1 MKKLSVIVFVFA
13 VILAVVVGIFAPDA
27 EFDYLFGTVKYFPVF
42 ILVALCAVALFFTSG
57 NQKRESKVYLNSNGE
72 FDTETPREY
81 TPMKINGFSKFTGK
95 ANMFGQRNLKV
106 FRYNNGTVYVE
117 NSKGESLEAPLS
129 QLTFTY
135 KKDKNKV
142 TDEWYVYQYRLA
154 DNNGNKVQ
162 FNYHSMLFNDEEYDD
177 MLMLLSLAANVK
189 ETGLSK
195 ATQIADS
202 VIGSVE
208 DIADGNIVNSVMAVG
223 DVITNS
229 REVIMAKIGADVKQR
244 YLDKMHEDEEDE
256 NPKKKSFFKKL
267 TEWFFIAV
275 LVIYVILVIIVNVEP
290 LFTSGSSDEN
300 TEIEMTEEV
309 VTDNA
314 DETDEYGGVSK
325 EEYSSE
331 GDSYGMASYS
341 GTYTGKIGGKY
352 SIIMYLKVD
361 DNGHVS
367 GKYQYSTSGD
377 EWLNLSGELVDGADS
392 YIMNLTDMTGDGQVV
407 GYFELSE
414 FTDTSDGEGF
424 GGTYVNYKDQ
434 EFDCEIFRQ

>member
-1 MKKLSVIVFVFA
+1 MKKLSVIVFVIA
-13 VILAVVVGIFAPDA
+13 VFLAVTVGVFAPDA
-27 EFDYLFGTVKYFPVF
+27 EFDYLFGTVRYFPVF

-135 KKDKNKV
+135 KKDKNKINN
-142 TDEWYVYQYRLA
+142 EWYVYQYRLA
-154 DNNGNKVQ
+154 DNDGNKVQ

-275 LVIYVILVIIVNVEP
+275 LAIYVILVIIVNVEP
-290 LFTSGSSDEN
+290 LFTSSSSDEN
-300 TEIEMTEEV
+300 AAIETSEEEV
-309 VTDNA
+309 AGSTEDA
-314 DETDEYGGVSK
+314 DEYAGVSK

-331 GDSYGMASYS
+331 GDLYGMPSYS

-361 DNGHVS
+361 ENGHVS

-392 YIMNLTDMTGDGQVV
+392 YIMKLTDMTGDGQVV
-407 GYFELSE
+407 GYFGLSE
-414 FTDTSDGEGF
+414 YTDTSEGEGF
-424 GGTYVNYKDQ
+424 GGTYVNYKGQ
-434 EFDCEIFRQ
+434 EFDCEIYKQ